1 MPMIRFTPLETAR
14 TRPAAS
20 VRARFAFHG
29 LGRTLS
35 LIILIAGAL
44 ACTDAAP
51 GSECG
56 PSTATVA
63 RVIDGDTIELE
74 SGERVRYLMIDTP
87 ESTTETECY
96 GPEAKQLNELLVAG
110 KQITLRYDEQCTDD
124 YDRLLAYIEL
134 SGQEINRVMLERG
147 YACVLHI
154 SPNGDDVVDEYDAIE
169 YEARML
175 DKGLWGACEP
185 LPCG

>member
-1 MPMIRFTPLETAR
+1 MPMIRPLA
-14 TRPAAS
+14 
-20 VRARFAFHG
+20 
-29 LGRTLS
+29 LS

-96 GPEAKQLNELLVAG
+96 GPEAKQLNELLVGG